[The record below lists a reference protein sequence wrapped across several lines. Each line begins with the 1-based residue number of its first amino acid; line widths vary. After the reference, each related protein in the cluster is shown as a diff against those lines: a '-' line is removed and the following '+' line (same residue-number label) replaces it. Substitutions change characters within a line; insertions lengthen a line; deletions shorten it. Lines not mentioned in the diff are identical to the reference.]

1 MLVAY
6 QPDKLAHLEK
16 LTNRRA
22 IAKKFKIN
30 ILSNGALDLGSPE
43 SAGNLIRFL
52 CNKGMLDP
60 VDQSAMEVAGAKRW
74 AS

>member
-1 MLVAY
+1 MLVSY
-6 QPDKLAHLEK
+6 QPDKLKYLEK
-16 LTNRRA
+16 PTNRRA

-30 ILSNGALDLGSPE
+30 ILSDGTLDLGTAK

-52 CNKGMLDP
+52 CNRGMLDP
-60 VDQSAMEVAGAKRW
+60 VNQSAMEVAGAKRW